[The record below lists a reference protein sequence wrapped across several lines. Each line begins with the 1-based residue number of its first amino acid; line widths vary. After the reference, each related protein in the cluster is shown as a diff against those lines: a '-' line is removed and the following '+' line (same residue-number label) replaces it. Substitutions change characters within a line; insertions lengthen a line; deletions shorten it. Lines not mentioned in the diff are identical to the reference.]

1 MADRARRVSSCDHRR
16 VPSDDHPDDRPLAV
30 RAVASVRPSRWRG
43 RQVRVCRYDALH
55 HHGRV
60 ETDVRITV
68 MYRRSPADF
77 ETVSRTVHHSCP
89 EVGTGEWVDAA
100 GRVVDGPG
108 PLDLRGRPVRNGRRV
123 PWPQRERRP
132 DPRRALLWRTGLG
145 AVAVV
150 TGILLLVGTEGDGP
164 LAALGALLT
173 ACGSAAL
180 ATVLRDVAR
189 VR

>member
-55 HHGRV
+55 HDGRV

-100 GRVVDGPG
+100 GRLVDGPG
-108 PLDLRGRPVRNGRRV
+108 PLDHPGQPRNARRV
-123 PWPQRERRP
+123 PWPVRETRP
-132 DPRRALLWRTGLG
+132 DPRRAARWRAALG
-145 AVAVV
+145 GAALVV
-150 TGILLLVGTEGDGP
+150 GIVLLVATAGDGP
-164 LAALGALLT
+164 VGALGALSALLG
-173 ACGSAAL
+173 AAAL
-180 ATVLRDVAR
+180 ATLLRDGSR
-189 VR
+189 RR

>member
-1 MADRARRVSSCDHRR
+1 
-16 VPSDDHPDDRPLAV
+16 VPTDVRPDDRPLAV

-55 HHGRV
+55 HDGRV

-89 EVGTGEWVDAA
+89 EVGTGAWVDAT
-100 GRVVDGPG
+100 GRLVGGPG
-108 PLDLRGRPVRNGRRV
+108 PLDHPGRLRNGRRV
-123 PWPQRERRP
+123 PWPAREART
-132 DPRRALLWRTGLG
+132 DPRRAARWRAALG

-164 LAALGALLT
+164 LAAAGALLT
-173 ACGSAAL
+173 LCGSAAL
-180 ATVLRDVAR
+180 ATAVRDVASMR
-189 VR
+189 